1 MRQYWATMHRV
12 AVLALEG
19 VIPFDMAI
27 PFQVFADAR
36 WPDDVPMYHIELT
49 GRRRGTVTTSAGFS
63 VTVPHGLSAL
73 ARADTIVAVGS
84 EPPGRGVDETIRT
97 ALRQATARGARI
109 LSICTG
115 AFVLAEAG
123 LLDGRRATTHWRYR
137 ERFRARYP
145 QVNLD
150 PAVLYTRDG
159 QFLTSA
165 GAAAGID
172 LCLHVIT
179 LDHGIEVANAVARAT
194 VSPPHRSGGQAQF
207 IEEPLP
213 RSPALSLDA
222 TRRWARQHLDQP
234 IRLEDLARHAAVS
247 RRTLVRRFE
256 SETGTTPLRWLIEE
270 RLRLARRLLEQTQLG
285 VDMIAQRV
293 GFGSAATLRFHFR
306 RTLATSPKAYRDA
319 FGGG

>member
-36 WPDDVPMYHIELT
+36 WPDDVPMYRIELT

-73 ARADTIVAVGS
+73 AQADTIVAVGS

-97 ALRQATARGARI
+97 ALRRATARGARI

-172 LCLHVIT
+172 LCLHVIA
-179 LDHGIEVANAVARAT
+179 LDHGIEAANAVARAT

-247 RRTLVRRFE
+247 RRTLVRRFT